1 MLYILSYDR
10 LLLGTA
16 TTSCPKRSFR
26 SPLTL
31 LSVCRIIHPFQ
42 LFFPVVLILSPCT
55 SATLTD
61 FLYIREEQVSTLIQ
75 LWLQN
80 VVDLFHYIGKLTFK
94 NSDIHKSMTLVL
106 LVLQLC
112 RIFMAHVCCVQVFA
126 ASVHVVS
133 HIKRF
138 VTVNRGSFTPV
149 LCTADLV

>member
-31 LSVCRIIHPFQ
+31 LSVWRIIHPFH
-42 LFFPVVLILSPCT
+42 LFFPVVLILSACT

-75 LWLQN
+75 LRLQN

-94 NSDIHKSMTLVL
+94 NSDIHKSMSLVL
-106 LVLQLC
+106 LVLQLR

-126 ASVHVVS
+126 ASRHL
-133 HIKRF
+133 KRF
-138 VTVNRGSFTPV
+138 VTVNRGSFISSV
-149 LCTADLV
+149 VHS

>member
-31 LSVCRIIHPFQ
+31 LSVWRIIHPFQ
-42 LFFPVVLILSPCT
+42 LFFSVVLILSPCT
-55 SATLTD
+55 PATLTD
-61 FLYIREEQVSTLIQ
+61 FLYIREEEQVSTLIQ
-75 LWLQN
+75 LRLQN

-94 NSDIHKSMTLVL
+94 NSDIHKSMSLVL

-133 HIKRF
+133 HLKRF
-138 VTVNRGSFTPV
+138 VTVSRG
-149 LCTADLV
+149 